1 MLLAAALAAFA
12 PVAHAERESCD
23 APAVAAR
30 ELGAEARRRA
40 LSEAYAQLHDAA
52 SGMRLLDEF
61 LIVKLESEATG
72 RAVRRL
78 ADYAARLRR
87 ELQTLAKAAGWIS
100 LEDDGLPLLARRAD
114 EAQERDQL
122 RTLAPV
128 IGAAGADFERTLL
141 LSYAGSLNRL
151 RFLAQALADAEDSAA
166 RCRWARGVQQELDRH
181 YVAIVALLD
190 RRFFRK
196 PADTPLGA
204 AGETRKMNDEEP

>member
-1 MLLAAALAAFA
+1 MLAAALAAFA
-12 PVAHAERESCD
+12 PTAHAERASCD

-30 ELGAEARRRA
+30 ELDAEQRRRA

-61 LIVKLESEATG
+61 LVVKLESEATG
-72 RAVRRL
+72 RAIRRL
-78 ADYAARLRR
+78 ADYAARLRG
-87 ELQTLAKAAGWIS
+87 ELQALAAAVGWIS
-100 LEDDGLPLLARRAD
+100 LEDDGLPLLARRAG

-166 RCRWARGVQQELDRH
+166 RCRWALGVQQELDRH
-181 YVAIVALLD
+181 YVALVALLD
-190 RRFFRK
+190 RRFFRR

-204 AGETRKMNDEEP
+204 AGETGKMKEVKP